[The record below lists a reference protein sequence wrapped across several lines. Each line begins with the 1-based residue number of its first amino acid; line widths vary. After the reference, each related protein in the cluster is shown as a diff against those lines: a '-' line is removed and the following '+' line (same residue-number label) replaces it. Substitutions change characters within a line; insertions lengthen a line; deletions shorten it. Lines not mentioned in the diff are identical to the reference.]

1 MSLINH
7 AQPYIPRVFA
17 LRHSLHEEPELAFEE
32 YETAKKI
39 MAFLDSIAVPYQSS
53 IAQTG
58 IIATIKGKYPGKT
71 ILLRADMDA
80 LALDQDPTHIL
91 KSKVAGKMHACG
103 HDGHTAGLCLA
114 AAILN
119 DLKDEFSGEVR
130 LMFQPAEE
138 SIGGA
143 LPMIEAGVCEGVDMA
158 FGAHLWG
165 SLAEN
170 HIQVKVGAMMAAPD
184 AFSIKVIGKGG
195 HGAMPHLCVD
205 PIVIASSIV
214 MNAQSIISRN
224 LNPLDQAVLTF
235 GQIHGGTAF
244 NVIPNE
250 VELTG
255 TIRTL
260 SESVRRQVPLALKTL
275 AQGIAEAYGGS
286 IDFTY
291 DAKYPVLVNDEKAV
305 EVSVEAFKK
314 IVGEKQVQYL
324 NEPNM
329 GGEDFA
335 YIAQRVPSSFV
346 FVGIKKDEN
355 VLHHHPSFSWDDK
368 NMVVLG
374 CGLAQCAI
382 DALNCS
388 SEN

>member
-1 MSLINH
+1 MKLIDI
-7 AQPYIPRVFA
+7 AQPFIPQVIA
-17 LRHSLHEEPELAFEE
+17 LRHAIHEEPELAFEE
-32 YETAKKI
+32 FETSKKI
-39 MAFLDSIAVPYQSS
+39 MAFLDSIAVPYISG
-53 IAQTG
+53 IARTG
-58 IIATIKGKYPGKT
+58 IIATIKGKYPGKA

-80 LALDQDPTHIL
+80 LAITQDPTHEL
-91 KSKVAGKMHACG
+91 KSKIVGKMHACG

-119 DLKDEFSGEVR
+119 ELKDEIAGEIR

-143 LPMIEAGVCEGVDMA
+143 MPMIEAGVCNGIDMA

-165 SLAEN
+165 PLEEN
-170 HIQVKVGAMMAAPD
+170 HVQVKIGAMMAAPD
-184 AFSIKVIGKGG
+184 AFTIKVIGKGG

-214 MNAQSIISRN
+214 LNAQSIISRT

-235 GQIHGGTAF
+235 GQISGGTAF

-250 VELTG
+250 VTLTG

-260 SESVRRQVPLALKTL
+260 SETVRNHIPQKLSVI
-275 AQGIAEAYGGS
+275 AQGIAEAHGGTIEFS
-286 IDFTY
+286 YET
-291 DAKYPVLVNDEKAV
+291 KYPVLVNDEKAV
-305 EVSVEAFKK
+305 NISAQAFMQ
-314 IVGEKQVQYL
+314 IVGQDKVSYL
-324 NEPNM
+324 DEPNM

-335 YIAQRVPSSFV
+335 YIAQRVPSSFI
-346 FVGIKKDEN
+346 FVGIKQDKD
-355 VLHHHPSFSWDDK
+355 VLHHHPSFAWDDK
-368 NMVVLG
+368 NISILG

-382 DALNCS
+382 DALKCL
-388 SEN
+388 SEG